1 MIEPINKI
9 EPLREDLRKLV
20 PDDYLTTTS
29 FKDGLLLITSKM
41 SGANVCNT

>member
-20 PDDYLTTTS
+20 PDELSYDH
-29 FKDGLLLITSKM
+29 II
-41 SGANVCNT
+41 